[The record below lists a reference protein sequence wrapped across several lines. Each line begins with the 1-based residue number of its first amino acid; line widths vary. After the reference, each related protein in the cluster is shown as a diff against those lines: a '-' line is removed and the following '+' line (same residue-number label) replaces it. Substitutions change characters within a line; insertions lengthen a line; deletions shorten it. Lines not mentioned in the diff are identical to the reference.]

1 MGNLQS
7 FVLHTVQFHMYI
19 KGKFPFPPEANNLVL
34 SLSSS
39 VLVFPERA
47 QMYGAITHLYK
58 DVDMKPFFKG
68 EHSSSR

>member
-7 FVLHTVQFHMYI
+7 FMLQTIQFHIYI
-19 KGKFPFPPEANNLVL
+19 KDKFRFPAEANNLVL

-47 QMYGAITHLYK
+47 HMYGAITQVCK
-58 DVDMKPFFKG
+58 NEDMKLFFK
-68 EHSSSR
+68 EKPSISR